1 MERTAGLSK
10 HLLGI
15 NVEQEGLNWDGWV
28 PLLVNIQGEVL
39 DVGQHY
45 CAIPIIKVENDILDR
60 MIAKA
65 ALADAKG
72 GLVRIGDSSIKSFLD
87 DAVDDLMVRPH
98 NEVGRMLG
106 LEDGAV
112 VVI

>member
-1 MERTAGLSK
+1 
-10 HLLGI
+10 
-15 NVEQEGLNWDGWV
+15 
-28 PLLVNIQGEVL
+28 
-39 DVGQHY
+39 
-45 CAIPIIKVENDILDR
+45 

-72 GLVRIGDSSIKSFLD
+72 RLVCIRDSLIKSFLD

-106 LEDGAV
+106 LEDGM
-112 VVI
+112 VIVI